1 MKPHIAPLV
10 GGIVILAS
18 VLLWVIYMQTAITPL
33 SGEWKKMFK
42 APAEELTAYAREH
55 PLRLR
60 NKKIQDED
68 ISESTFVGA
77 EFTNVVWD
85 DVVAQDGRFVDATF
99 SGGSMHDTSFA
110 FSELKNVTF
119 KQVTFAKSGFSKS
132 KMTNVVFEDCQMDET
147 AFVGAELINVT
158 FRNCKIYNSEIRNLI
173 NSKVLVE
180 NSEIFDTN
188 FFDSQV
194 AMIFRNVKVERK
206 AYMTDLA
213 EGSTVLIED
222 SHIGPYSDFS
232 RSRLLS
238 FVIRNTTI
246 DNSRANGITAKKVI
260 LDNVVSDFAIADST
274 IGVAEI
280 SNLSGVFSFGES
292 RIKTVSVEGCQNGSK
307 VYLHMTKADD
317 VKIRKCNAAKLVLD
331 SAVVNNLWISYS
343 NVEWMVLKSLKAGA
357 LKLHQVAIASKLFA
371 SNAVAENVLQADWT
385 RLPNVA
391 IEAEGSNLPLPT
403 QQPQ

>member
-1 MKPHIAPLV
+1 MKSHIAPLA
-10 GGIVILAS
+10 GGIVILVS
-18 VLLWVIYMQTAITPL
+18 VLFWVIYMQTVITPL

-60 NKKIQDED
+60 NKKIQNED

-77 EFTNVVWD
+77 EFRNVVWD

-119 KQVTFAKSGFSKS
+119 KQIAFTKSGFSKS
-132 KMTNVVFEDCQMDET
+132 RMVNVVFEDCQMDET

-158 FRNCKIYNSEIRNLI
+158 FRNCKIYNSEIRNLV

-180 NSEIFDTN
+180 NCEILDSN

-194 AMIFRNVKVERK
+194 AMTFRKVKVERK

-232 RSRLLS
+232 RSKLLS

-246 DNSRANGITAKKVI
+246 DNSRANGITAKKVV
-260 LDNVVSDFAIADST
+260 LDNVVSDFAIAGSRLQ
-274 IGVAEI
+274 EI
-280 SNLSGVFSFGES
+280 VIRNLSGNFSLGRTKS
-292 RIKTVSVEGCQNGSK
+292 VSTSIEGCQKNAEI
-307 VYLHMTKADD
+307 YLNQFAGDRLSARNCTADVFVLDAAIVKD
-317 VKIRKCNAAKLVLD
+317 VTLANLTVDELVLD
-331 SAVVNNLWISYS
+331 S
-343 NVEWMVLKSLKAGA
+343 LKAG
-357 LKLHQVAIASKLFA
+357 KLVL
-371 SNAVAENVLQADWT
+371 NNVLVNHKLSAQGAMAEEIPA
-385 RLPNVA
+385 PNWRTA
-391 IEAEGSNLPLPT
+391 AGATIEAEGTNIPMPK
-403 QQPQ
+403 PGP